1 MRNNQPIV
9 DAEYV
14 LRDEQYLISRTD
26 LQGRIV
32 YANPSFVEVS
42 GFARDELI
50 GEHHNVVRHP
60 HMPPSA
66 FADLWNTLQEGET
79 WSGLVKNRRK
89 DGRYYW
95 VFATVSP
102 IIENG
107 VVTGYGSVRV
117 KASAEQTREAGELYA
132 RINAGQL
139 SGYRLHRGSLVPV
152 GARALLAK
160 LAFWRTRSLGARVGL
175 LAGSAVVGFLLL
187 GGLAIYSANVPPGGV
202 PWLIPTTIG
211 VTALGALWLAGLGI
225 GLVSSL
231 VKPLQD
237 VLVFSRQIGA
247 GNLRGFD
254 MGSGSTDSET
264 GQLLFALDIMRK
276 SLISIARDMN
286 GSVTG
291 VQQGAERIAQGSAE
305 LASRTQ
311 QQAAAL
317 EQSAASME
325 QFSAT
330 VAQNASNAQQASQLA
345 SQVSSTATQGS
356 VVVQQAVQRME
367 QISESSRK
375 ITEIIGVIDGI
386 AFQTNILA
394 LNAAVE
400 AARAGEQGRGF
411 AVVAAEVRN
420 LAQKS
425 AQAARDVKVLIQKSV
440 DEIQS
445 GAQLVDQAGNTM
457 TDVVEAIRRV
467 NTIMAEIASA
477 SAEQAVGI
485 AEVKGAISQMD
496 ESTQQNADLVDDAV
510 AAASA
515 LRDRSIYLGQSA
527 SVFMLKRDNALPGR

>member
-32 YANPSFVEVS
+32 YANPAFVEVS

-50 GEHHNVVRHP
+50 GQHHNVVRHP
-60 HMPPSA
+60 DMPPAA
-66 FADLWNTLQEGET
+66 FADLWRTLKEGET
-79 WSGLVKNRRK
+79 WSGFVKNRRQ

-95 VFATVSP
+95 VYATVSP

-107 VVTGYGSVRV
+107 AVTGYGSVRV
-117 KASAEQTREAGELYA
+117 KATAEQTRQAGEQYA

-139 SGYRLHRGSLVPV
+139 RGYRLHRGSLAPI
-152 GARALLAK
+152 GARALLSR
-160 LAFWRTRSLGARVGL
+160 LAFWRARSLGARVGL
-175 LAGSAVVGFLLL
+175 LVAGAAGGIALL
-187 GGLAIYSANVPPGGV
+187 GGLAIHGAGVQPGSEPWFVPATVGV
-202 PWLIPTTIG
+202 AA
-211 VTALGALWLAGLGI
+211 VAVLWLAGLGY
-225 GLVSSL
+225 GLVRSL
-231 VKPLQD
+231 VRPLED
-237 VLVFSRQIGA
+237 VLMFSRQIGA

-254 MGSGSTDSET
+254 IGSSDGEA
-264 GQLLFALDIMRK
+264 GRLLFALDIMRK
-276 SLISIARDMN
+276 SLISIAWDIN
-286 GSVTG
+286 GNVAG
-291 VQQGAERIAQGSAE
+291 VLQGAERIAQGNAE

-325 QFSAT
+325 EFSAT
-330 VAQNASNAQQASQLA
+330 VAQNAGNARQASELA

-367 QISESSRK
+367 QISESSRR

-411 AVVAAEVRN
+411 AVVAAEVRS

-425 AQAARDVKVLIQKSV
+425 AQAARDVRALIQKSV
-440 DEIQS
+440 AEIQS
-445 GAQLVDQAGNTM
+445 GAQLVEQAGGTM
-457 TDVVEAIRRV
+457 TEVVDAIRRV

-477 SAEQAVGI
+477 SAEQAGGI

-496 ESTQQNADLVDDAV
+496 QATQQNADLVD
-510 AAASA
+510 AAAAAAAA

-527 SVFMLKRDNALPGR
+527 SVFMLKRDNAFPGG

>member
-14 LRDEQYLISRTD
+14 LRDDQYLISRTD

-32 YANPSFVEVS
+32 YANPAFVEVS
-42 GFARDELI
+42 GFAREELI

-66 FADLWNTLQEGET
+66 FADLWQTLQEGET
-79 WSGLVKNRRK
+79 WNGLVKNRRK
-89 DGRYYW
+89 DGRHYW
-95 VFATVSP
+95 VLATVSP
-102 IIENG
+102 ILENG
-107 VVTGYGSVRV
+107 TVTGYGSVRV
-117 KASAEQTREAGELYA
+117 KASAEHTREADELYA
-132 RINAGQL
+132 RINAGKL
-139 SGYRLHRGSLVPV
+139 HGYRLHRGSLVPV
-152 GARALLAK
+152 GPRALLSR
-160 LAFWRTRSLGARVGL
+160 LAFWRPRTLGARVGL
-175 LAGSAVVGFLLL
+175 LAGSAVGGIVLL
-187 GGLAIYSANVPPGGV
+187 GGLAIYGAGVQPGSA
-202 PWLIPTTIG
+202 PWLMPTTVG
-211 VTALGALWLAGLGI
+211 LTAVGALWLAGLGV
-225 GLVSSL
+225 GLTRSL
-231 VKPLQD
+231 VKPLKD

-247 GNLRGFD
+247 GNLSGFD
-254 MGSGSTDSET
+254 IGRAHGET

-276 SLISIARDMN
+276 SLISIARDVN

-291 VQQGAERIAQGSAE
+291 VLQGAERIAQGNAE
-305 LASRTQ
+305 LAARTQ
-311 QQAAAL
+311 KQAAAL

-325 QFSAT
+325 EFSAT
-330 VAQNASNAQQASQLA
+330 VAQNASNAQQASELA

-356 VVVQQAVQRME
+356 KVVQQAVERME
-367 QISESSRK
+367 HISDSSRK

-411 AVVAAEVRN
+411 AVVAAEVRS

-457 TDVVEAIRRV
+457 TEVVEAIQRV

-477 SAEQAVGI
+477 SVEQASGI
-485 AEVKGAISQMD
+485 AEVKGAINQMD
-496 ESTQQNADLVDDAV
+496 EATQQNADLVDDA
-510 AAASA
+510 AAAAAA
-515 LRDRSIYLGQSA
+515 LRDRSVYLGQSA
-527 SVFMLKRDNALPGR
+527 SVFMLKRDNALSRG